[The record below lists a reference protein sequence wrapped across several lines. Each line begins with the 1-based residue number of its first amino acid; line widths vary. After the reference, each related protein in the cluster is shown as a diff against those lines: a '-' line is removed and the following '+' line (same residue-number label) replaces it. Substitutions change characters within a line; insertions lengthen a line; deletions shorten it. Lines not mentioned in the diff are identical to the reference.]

1 VDSASSTHSYHLCI
15 IMSFSVKA
23 GGSPHQQHSSHVS
36 PSLSHR
42 GGGSANTSH
51 SNPPPFSLGEAHN
64 GNSAPPSGAA
74 EIAIPLPA
82 SKRMGTDPSKYKTTI
97 CRNWEQT
104 GACSFR
110 GCTFAHGAD
119 ELRQAARTG
128 TSPPLGPLQG
138 QQSPSSTPPMYP
150 QQPAMNTS
158 RIEQIMEMLMTEVQ
172 RERELVSA
180 HMEARKS
187 SDAQLRREQHTVADL
202 QSAVEASQSQVA
214 ELARLVMERNHEIL
228 ELIGIAGPNLTAER
242 RKKAELI
249 ASVRVGA
256 FASSAPGSSSNKEA
270 SSRGNNPSAPVWVP
284 SQTSPSL
291 AAMRPD
297 ETPEDD
303 DAKLKSLLE
312 SLRQH

>member
-1 VDSASSTHSYHLCI
+1 
-15 IMSFSVKA
+15 MSFSVKA

-42 GGGSANTSH
+42 GGGGIGSANTSH

-64 GNSAPPSGAA
+64 GNSSAPSSGATTG

-104 GACSFR
+104 GSCSFR

-119 ELRQAARTG
+119 ELRQPARTG
-128 TSPPLGPLQG
+128 NSPPLGPLQV

-150 QQPAMNTS
+150 QQPVANAS

-172 RERELVSA
+172 RERELVNA
-180 HMEARKS
+180 HMDARKS
-187 SDAQLRREQHTVADL
+187 SDTQLRREQHTVAEL
-202 QSAVEASQSQVA
+202 QSAVEALQLQATEFS
-214 ELARLVMERNHEIL
+214 RLLKERNNEIL
-228 ELIGIAGPNLTAER
+228 ELIDIAGPNLTPER
-242 RKKAELI
+242 RKKAEAI
-249 ASVRVGA
+249 ASWRGVHSTS
-256 FASSAPGSSSNKEA
+256 ASTTNKEA
-270 SSRGNNPSAPVWVP
+270 SSRGNNPSAPMWVP

-297 ETPEDD
+297 VVSTPPPEDD